1 MESVYSG
8 RLRGRARMLDAAT
21 GMRRLRS
28 QEADQ
33 RQVMGMRKSQE
44 VRAGAAHEQG
54 MRLQAEQGERAQE
67 QHEQGKR
74 LQAEQ
79 GERAQ
84 EQHEVSRDRE
94 LAEQGRLEGLP
105 KLAFALETQL
115 DVTQAVK
122 EFNKNGDLQIK
133 AAWRNPD
140 GSATVVMPDGSE
152 TVIDARRLGRL
163 AEIGSGAKVAAP
175 VRKKPVEPSK
185 RFGVIEQAMIEAGY
199 NIDGFIEKDENGR
212 QWLSTS
218 GYRARDLADQLAA
231 ENEDLTPREI
241 AEEVARRLGLENPRT
256 AEVKTLQKELAE
268 HEAALAGGDKRH
280 GLLNSKSREASVS
293 KIRERL
299 RELGVEPTARK
310 APSKEPAMNLDEIF
324 NFDESAERKAPI
336 RRARGTQ
343 GAKQDA
349 SGGPGPDLSKKSA
362 AGREQII
369 IFH

>member
-8 RLRGRARMLDAAT
+8 RARGRARMLDAAT

-44 VRAGAAHEQG
+44 TRAEAAHGQGMRLQAEQGKRAQEQHEQG
-54 MRLQAEQGERAQE
+54 MRLQAEQEKRAQE
-67 QHEQGKR
+67 QQ
-74 LQAEQ
+74 
-79 GERAQ
+79 
-84 EQHEVSRDRE
+84 EVSRDRE

-105 KLAFALETQL
+105 KLAVALETQL
-115 DVTQAVK
+115 DVTQAVE
-122 EFNKNGDLQIK
+122 EFNKNGDLKIK
-133 AAWRNPD
+133 AARRNPD
-140 GSATVVMPDGSE
+140 GSATVVMEDGTE

-175 VRKKPVEPSK
+175 VSKKTVEPSK

-199 NIDGFIEKDENGR
+199 NIDGFVEKDANGR

-231 ENEDLTPREI
+231 ENEHLTPREI

-256 AEVKTLQKELAE
+256 AEVKTLREELAK
-268 HEAALAGGDKRH
+268 HEEALAAGDRRH
-280 GLLNSKSREASVS
+280 GLLNVKSREASVS

-299 RELGVEPTARK
+299 RELGVEPAERK
-310 APSKEPAMNLDEIF
+310 AQHKKPAVDLDSIF
-324 NFDESAERKAPI
+324 NFD
-336 RRARGTQ
+336 
-343 GAKQDA
+343 
-349 SGGPGPDLSKKSA
+349 
-362 AGREQII
+362 
-369 IFH
+369 